1 MIMMIY
7 DYHRSPRIKKMIED
21 NPTERTITINNEV
34 SIDRTHKNDLKY
46 CQRARDDVMSSMTTN
61 VEDEGDREK

>member
-1 MIMMIY
+1 MV
-7 DYHRSPRIKKMIED
+7 ED

-46 CQRARDDVMSSMTTN
+46 CQRARGDVMSSMTTN
-61 VEDEGDREK
+61 VEDEGDRKK